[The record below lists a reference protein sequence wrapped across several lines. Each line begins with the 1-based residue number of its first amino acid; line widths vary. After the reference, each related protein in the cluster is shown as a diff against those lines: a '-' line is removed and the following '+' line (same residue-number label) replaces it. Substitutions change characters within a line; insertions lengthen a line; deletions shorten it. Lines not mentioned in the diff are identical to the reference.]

1 MSVIRRPTPFVMV
14 ASGHGTLIVNQNDY
28 HAVSGGRYGVGAEI
42 LSSSYYSPEEI
53 DIQLKLLLLRREFF
67 GDGVVAVDC
76 GANIGVITV
85 EWAKHMYGWGKV
97 IAFEAQ
103 ERIFY
108 ALAGNISINNCLNAS
123 ARHAAV
129 GAHSGELKIPEPDYC
144 RPCSFGSLQ
153 LRENDHN
160 GFIGQPIDYSEANL
174 VTIPMITI
182 DSLNLSRLDLIKID
196 VEGMELEVL
205 EGARETIQKFKPQI
219 VIETIKVGV
228 AKITEILFALGY
240 VAYEMGIDIVAV
252 HSSDPSLGRL
262 PGQAG
267 GGS

>member
-1 MSVIRRPTPFVMV
+1 MSVVRRPTPFVMV

-28 HAVSGGRYGVGAEI
+28 HAVSGGSYGVGAEI

-67 GDGVVAVDC
+67 GDGVIAVDC

-85 EWAKHMYGWGKV
+85 EWAKLMYGWGKV

-153 LRENDHN
+153 LRESGNN
-160 GFIGQPIDYSEANL
+160 GFIGQTIDYSDVNL
-174 VTIPMITI
+174 VTIPMVTI
-182 DSLNLSRLDLIKID
+182 DALNLSRLDLIKID

-205 EGARETIQKFKPQI
+205 EGAMHTIKEFRPQI
-219 VIETIKVGV
+219 VIETINVGV
-228 AKITEILFALGY
+228 PKITEILYGLGY
-240 VAYEMGIDIVAV
+240 TAYEMGIDIVAV
-252 HSSDPSLGRL
+252 HNTDPSLGRL
-262 PGQAG
+262 PGQAST
-267 GGS
+267 GS